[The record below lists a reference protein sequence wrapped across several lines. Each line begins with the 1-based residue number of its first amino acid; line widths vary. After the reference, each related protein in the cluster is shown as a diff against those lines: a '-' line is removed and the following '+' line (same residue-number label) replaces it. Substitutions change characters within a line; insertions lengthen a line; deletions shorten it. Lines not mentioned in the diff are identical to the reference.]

1 MKRQMVIGPMLVAA
15 MASGVYCETA
25 SASRGRVARQEAP
38 CDCREDGGAPG
49 GGRFLERMAR
59 ELKLTDAQKAQVKAV
74 FAEEREK
81 TRPLQE
87 RLEQG
92 RRQLHEATMAATF
105 DEAAVR
111 AIAAGEAE
119 ARTELMVSHAR
130 TRNRINAILTPEQRT
145 AAEKM
150 APPDRWQGK
159 RPLPT
164 EIP

>member
-1 MKRQMVIGPMLVAA
+1 MKRQMVIGPLLVAA

-25 SASRGRVARQEAP
+25 SASRGRAARQEAP

-49 GGRFLERMAR
+49 GGRFPERMAR
-59 ELKLTDAQKAQVKAV
+59 ELKLTEAQKAQVRAI
-74 FAEEREK
+74 FAEEREQ

-87 RLEQG
+87 MLEQG

-111 AIAAGEAE
+111 AIAAGQAE

-130 TRNRINAILTPEQRT
+130 TRSRINAILTPEQRT

-150 APPDRWQGK
+150 APDRRRGK
-159 RPLPT
+159 RPLPP